1 MLNIGKDITIVDAVA
16 YKNLNPGTKYTI
28 SGTLMDKETKKPM
41 VDKDNKNITST
52 VEFTPKEPNGTVNVE
67 FTINTS
73 LLMGKTIV
81 VFENLYI
88 DNKEV
93 AVHADIND
101 ENQTVHILKIGTVA
115 TGSDGRSKTVDVSK
129 KAVIKDTVQ
138 YENLVVGEE
147 YVLTGSVMNRA
158 TGKQVGDTVQVKFK
172 PEKSSGTAEVQ
183 FTIDTTALSKQTLV
197 CFETLSDKNG
207 KILGEHKDINDD
219 SQSVTVKT
227 TTTVQTGVTN
237 YAGIVAVT
245 AVSAVGLMLSG
256 VGGTMLYRKRKIAKI
271 KKNNQ

>member
-1 MLNIGKDITIVDAVA
+1 MGDFL
-16 YKNLNPGTKYTI
+16 L
-28 SGTLMDKETKKPM
+28 KK
-41 VDKDNKNITST
+41 
-52 VEFTPKEPNGTVNVE
+52 
-67 FTINTS
+67 
-73 LLMGKTIV
+73 
-81 VFENLYI
+81 
-88 DNKEV
+88 
-93 AVHADIND
+93 
-101 ENQTVHILKIGTVA
+101 
-115 TGSDGRSKTVDVSK
+115 
-129 KAVIKDTVQ
+129 
-138 YENLVVGEE
+138 
-147 YVLTGSVMNRA
+147 
-158 TGKQVGDTVQVKFK
+158 VKFK
-172 PEKSSGTAEVQ
+172 PEKSNGTAEVR